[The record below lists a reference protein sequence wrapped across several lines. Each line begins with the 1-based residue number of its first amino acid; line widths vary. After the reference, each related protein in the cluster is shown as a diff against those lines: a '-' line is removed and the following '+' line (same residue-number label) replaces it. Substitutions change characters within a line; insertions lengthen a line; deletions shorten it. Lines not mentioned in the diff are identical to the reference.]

1 MGSEMCIRDS
11 LSQALHLLN
20 GDTVQQKIAAGGVV
34 KHLLAEKRTPE
45 QVIEELYLR
54 TLTRLPTDKERAALL
69 EVVADPTAKD
79 PAAQDPAAVQR
90 NLEDGFWAILNS
102 REFVFN
108 H

>member
-1 MGSEMCIRDS
+1 
-11 LSQALHLLN
+11 
-20 GDTVQQKIAAGGVV
+20 V

-69 EVVADPTAKD
+69 EVVADPAAKDPAAKD